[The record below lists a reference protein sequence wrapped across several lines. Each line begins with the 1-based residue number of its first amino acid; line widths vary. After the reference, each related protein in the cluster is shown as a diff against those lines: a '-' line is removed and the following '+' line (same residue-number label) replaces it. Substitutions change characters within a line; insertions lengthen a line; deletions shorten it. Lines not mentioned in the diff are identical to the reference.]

1 MNIEKDLFQQ
11 FIEKVP
17 IGILVQCDGKVV
29 FINKTLK
36 EMLGIT
42 SLHSLQLRDII
53 PPESRKELLQIY
65 RTILKNHSDK
75 RELRIKT
82 LSGKIL
88 WVEVIT
94 EEINLDGKRCSIS
107 GLIDITD
114 KKNLE
119 RQLRKLATIDRLTG
133 IYNRYAFE
141 KFLEEEIS
149 RAERYGTDFAL
160 IMFDIDNFKKINDTY
175 GHQTGDM
182 ILRKITRLVKENI
195 RKSDIFGRWGGEE
208 FMIILPVKS
217 IEEAFKVA
225 EKLRKKIEEHK
236 FPKVKKVTISAG
248 VTMYRKSDTLKSII
262 RRVDTALYMAKKSG
276 KNKVVTA

>member
-11 FIEKVP
+11 LIEKAP
-17 IGILVQCDGKVV
+17 IGILVQCDGRIIFV
-29 FINKTLK
+29 NKTLK
-36 EMLGIT
+36 KMLGIT
-42 SLHSLQLRDII
+42 DIQDLWLKDII
-53 PPESRKELLQIY
+53 LPESRRALLQIY
-65 RTILKNHSDK
+65 RAISKSHKDK
-75 RELRIKT
+75 RELKIKT
-82 LSGKIL
+82 VSGKIL

-94 EEINLDGKRCSIS
+94 EEIKLDGKRCSIS

-149 RAERYGTDFAL
+149 RAERYGTNFAL

-182 ILRKITRLVKENI
+182 ILKKISQIVKENI

-208 FMIILPVKS
+208 FMIILPVKN
-217 IEEAFKVA
+217 IDEASKVA
-225 EKLRKKIEEHK
+225 EKIRKKIEEYK
-236 FPKVKKVTISAG
+236 FPKVNRVTISAG
-248 VTMYRKSDTLKSII
+248 VTMYKNGDTLKSII

-276 KNKVVTA
+276 KNKVVAV